1 MVEDDPL
8 VRQYASAQL
17 AQLGYRA
24 ILTANGP
31 EALVEIEKGLASD
44 LLFTDVIMPGG
55 MNGRQLADTARVQRP
70 QLRVLFSSG
79 YTEDAI
85 FHHGQFD
92 PGVLLLPKPY
102 RRSDLARMI
111 RRALNQE
118 M

>member
-55 MNGRQLADTARVQRP
+55 ANDPPRAQSGNVSFMELTRRRRV
-70 QLRVLFSSG
+70 
-79 YTEDAI
+79 
-85 FHHGQFD
+85 
-92 PGVLLLPKPY
+92 
-102 RRSDLARMI
+102 
-111 RRALNQE
+111 
-118 M
+118 